1 MCCCFAC
8 AATVVG
14 VRAAYVVVTYVVL
27 SILCWHLSYAA
38 PAATVVA
45 LSAVVIACGVAL
57 RYAAA
62 LVSTH
67 VLGMLLQG
75 LLLSC
80 VQLLSAIAACAIVAQ
95 SMAFASD
102 VTIMCAC
109 VLCRCSCYFCCLG
122 CYCCC
127 TFRLG
132 CHC

>member
-14 VRAAYVVVTYVVL
+14 VLAAYVVL
-27 SILCWHLSYAA
+27 SILCLHLSYAA
-38 PAATVVA
+38 PAATIVA

-75 LLLSC
+75 ILLHVLLLHKLWPLHLMLPSC
-80 VQLLSAIAACAIVAQ
+80 AHASFAGAPATFVALDVIVVACFVYYTTRTVVAH
-95 SMAFASD
+95 
-102 VTIMCAC
+102 VT
-109 VLCRCSCYFCCLG
+109 Y
-122 CYCCC
+122 
-127 TFRLG
+127 
-132 CHC
+132 